1 MRRRSLSAG
10 ALGALAEDPGGPD
23 DGPVPERVP
32 SAARQRLQTEFTFEL
47 PRGYVDAEGR
57 LHQDGSMRLA
67 TARDELTP
75 LIDLRVKQN
84 PAYLSVV
91 LLSLVITRLGTI
103 TDVRAETVEQLF
115 ASDLAFLQ
123 DFYRRINAEGHTR
136 AAVTCPTCDSTF
148 EVDIAGGRP
157 GES

>member
-1 MRRRSLSAG
+1 MRRRTVSG
-10 ALGALAEDPGGPD
+10 VALGEPFEGDFGPD
-23 DGPVPERVP
+23 AESGAAPVP
-32 SAARQRLQTEFTFEL
+32 AAQPPRLQTEFEFEL
-47 PRGYVDAEGR
+47 PRGYVDESGAVHR
-57 LHQDGSMRLA
+57 YGSMRLA
-67 TARDELTP
+67 TARDELAP

-84 PAYLSVV
+84 PAYLSIV
-91 LLSLVITRLGTI
+91 LLSLVITRIGTI
-103 TDVRAETVEQLF
+103 TEVRAELVEKLF

-136 AAVTCPTCDSTF
+136 AAVTCPECDASF

>member
-1 MRRRSLSAG
+1 MRRRGVSAG
-10 ALGALAEDPGGPD
+10 VLDPLADVAD
-23 DGPVPERVP
+23 DDEPAAEAVVAPVR
-32 SAARQRLQTEFTFEL
+32 RRLQTEFEFEL
-47 PRGYVDAEGR
+47 PRGYVDDSGTV
-57 LHQDGSMRLA
+57 HTDGSMRLA
-67 TARDELTP
+67 TARDELAP
-75 LIDLRVKQN
+75 LADLRVKQN

-91 LLSLVITRLGTI
+91 LLSLVITRIGSVTQ
-103 TDVRAETVEQLF
+103 VRPEVIERLF

-136 AAVTCPTCDSTF
+136 AEVSCPGCELVF